1 MSIRPDFSRT
11 MRQAKLDVLHTEM
24 HQKLSVSFQTV
35 NCCKNGYVADGATTM
50 RKTNRH
56 AIQSV

>member
-1 MSIRPDFSRT
+1 